1 MTIFQLLYGSDV
13 GFRWFFFDG
22 RVCPKNPAVV
32 PVSRSLEL
40 MDFRINGKS
49 LKAGLGL
56 VAAVAVLLK
65 TVGGACIRR
74 QQGGLVGVEARL

>member
-1 MTIFQLLYGSDV
+1 M
-13 GFRWFFFDG
+13 
-22 RVCPKNPAVV
+22 

-40 MDFRINGKS
+40 VDFRINGKS

-56 VAAVAVLLK
+56 VAAVAAVAAVAVLLK

>member
-1 MTIFQLLYGSDV
+1 MVLMLVSV
-13 GFRWFFFDG
+13 GFFDG

-40 MDFRINGKS
+40 VDFRINGKS

-56 VAAVAVLLK
+56 VAAVAAVAVLLK